1 MWFKKKISVPVDNS
15 TKTIEVL
22 ETWVVSWE
30 SYKKDYTYVSE
41 KQMEFIVFT
50 NEQEANDFK
59 ASLEAA
65 AKLLNDSNRK
75 ITIEK
80 R

>member
-1 MWFKKKISVPVDNS
+1 MWFKKKINVPVDNS
-15 TKTIEVL
+15 TKIVEVL

-30 SYKKDYTYVSE
+30 SYKKDYTYVSA

-75 ITIEK
+75 VTLEK